1 MKSKPWRGW
10 IQGFNDGIIS
20 YAEVK
25 ERTKN
30 NIIIVIIKPKQHSN
44 SSKKRRRA
52 ANRLQL

>member
-30 NIIIVIIKPKQHSN
+30 NIIIFIIKPKQHSN

-52 ANRLQL
+52 ANRL